1 MQPSERS
8 EAIHAPHR
16 GVGLASI
23 RLWAEDP
30 AICSILSDSASLED
44 ARKRLIEHLTELEWE
59 YRYGG
64 TADFPVLEVSTAL
77 EAISVCKDLISPSNE
92 RLAGFST
99 LSLLWRL
106 AREEG
111 ADYEVSRGFLS
122 EFEHLFKAMNGRSG
136 VSTGWLGRR
145 MKAAGCDS
153 SNFTKI
159 SGRRAGEARSD
170 YLDGMMSLVRER
182 IDGYECGLDPGL
194 ISVRRKNRE
203 RILDYLG
210 ATIDDW
216 QCEAWQSANVLSGP
230 AGLKTLNE
238 LVLLTDQERSAIEL
252 AVSGQIP
259 WAITPYYLSLLD
271 FESATRTGD
280 AQVRSQVI
288 PPMQTVEQMIEHR
301 EDRAHCFDFM
311 GEHDTS
317 PIDLITRRYAGI
329 AILKVVDTCPQ
340 ICVYC
345 QRNWEINS
353 TAIAP
358 AQPGKAAIDRALDWV
373 EAHPSIIDLL
383 ITGGDPFILSDGM
396 VKYMLQRLAAL
407 PHVINIRIGTRIPV
421 TMPMRITDN
430 LAELLGEYI
439 EPGRRNIC
447 VVTHI
452 ESSAEVT
459 PELTAAV
466 SRLRRQGVSV
476 YNQQVFTLE
485 TSRRLQTAATRIAL
499 KRAGVDPY
507 YTFYPKG
514 KREHAEY
521 RVPLARILQESK
533 EEARLLPGIFRTDEA
548 VFNVP
553 RLGKTYLRSAQ
564 DRRLIAIQKNG
575 ERVYLFH
582 PWEKG
587 IAPVQPWKYVDTS
600 ITEYLTRMKHRG
612 EDPQDYESIWYYY

>member
-1 MQPSERS
+1 MQSSERP
-8 EAIHAPHR
+8 EIIHAPNR
-16 GVGLASI
+16 GIGLAEI

-30 AICSILSDSASLED
+30 AICSILSDSVSLES
-44 ARKRLIEHLTELEWE
+44 ARERLISHLGELEWE
-59 YRYGG
+59 YRYG
-64 TADFPVLEVSTAL
+64 TTDFPTLEIATAL
-77 EAISVCKDLISPSNE
+77 EAISVCKDLISPCNE

-99 LSLLWRL
+99 LKLLWRL

-111 ADYEVSRGFLS
+111 AAYEVSKGFLS
-122 EFEHLFKAMNGRSG
+122 EFEHLFKAMNGRAG
-136 VSTGWLGRR
+136 ISTGWMGRR
-145 MKAAGCDS
+145 MEAAGYDIDDFA
-153 SNFTKI
+153 NL

-170 YLDGMMSLVRER
+170 YLDGMASLVHER
-182 IDGYECGLDPGL
+182 IEGYECGLDQES
-194 ISVRRKNRE
+194 IAARRVNRE
-203 RILDYLG
+203 RILDHLG

-216 QCEAWQSANVLSGP
+216 QCAAWQSAHILSGP
-230 AGLKTLNE
+230 AGLATLKG
-238 LVLLTDQERSAIEL
+238 LVPLTDQEIRAIEL
-252 AVSGQIP
+252 VVKERIP

-271 FESATRTGD
+271 FESTTRTND
-280 AQVRSQVI
+280 AQMRSQVI

-301 EDRAHCFDFM
+301 EDRADCFDFM

-329 AILKVVDTCPQ
+329 AILKAVDSCPQ

-345 QRNWEINS
+345 QRDWEINT

-358 AQPGKAAIDRALDWV
+358 ARTGKKVIDRALDWV
-373 EAHPSIIDLL
+373 AEHPAIIDLL
-383 ITGGDPFILSDGM
+383 ITGGDPFILRDGM
-396 VKYMLQRLAAL
+396 VEYMLQRLAAL

-421 TMPMRITDN
+421 TMPMRITAQ
-430 LAELLGEYI
+430 LAELLGGYI

-452 ESSAEVT
+452 ESAAEVT

-466 SRLRRQGVSV
+466 DRLRRQGVTV

-485 TSRRLQTAATRIAL
+485 TSRRFQTAATRIAL

-521 RVPLARILQESK
+521 LVPLARILQERK
-533 EEARLLPGIFRTDEA
+533 EEARLLPGIFRTDEP

-553 RLGKTYLRSAQ
+553 RLGKNHLRSVQ
-564 DRRLIAIQKNG
+564 DRRLIAIQKSG

-587 IAPVQPWKYVDTS
+587 IAPVKPWKYVDTS
-600 ITEYLTRMKHRG
+600 ISEYLMRMERRG